1 MVKVLDS
8 NLKEKTVEITMNMNE
23 IFDTINGLNILV
35 GQKEEEM
42 NKHGVDSLDTQQY
55 NRFKK
60 LLKDMQEVKAI
71 FR

>member
-42 NKHGVDSLDTQQY
+42 NKHGADSLDKGQY